1 MLERVVFMKKN
12 SIVKDIT
19 AKSQDDVEILQ
30 NQLIDKIVNIE
41 SKRILIKINSF
52 ISGILM

>member
-1 MLERVVFMKKN
+1 MKKN